1 MKMRGAWFW
10 KEFWPTS
17 GKKRA
22 LDKKLHALME
32 EFGDEFITVNNKIR
46 LRD

>member
-1 MKMRGAWFW
+1 LANQRQ
-10 KEFWPTS
+10 
-17 GKKRA
+17 KRA
-22 LDKKLHALME
+22 VDKKLHALLE